1 MHRFIIVVALLIV
14 QLPGDTSAVRTCAA
28 QSRKIV
34 HRFYLLRHCQRSK
47 RNVIGLAN
55 VKTVRA
61 CADLAR
67 GKQAMA
73 FNYAPAGR
81 TGVNRYELNKN
92 QSRPAPWVP
101 PKAGS
106 GSSTTIAPFDDF
118 YNCQVLDCPEHR
130 NLSSIVNDTR
140 FDYYS
145 MFARMLPPAAATCI
159 PSIGVFL
166 FEETR
171 YNYSR
176 AYNSC
181 VTQHG
186 GSLAHVASDRRT
198 FEMARILTNLPK
210 ANDNSSFNVPLFY
223 VGLNESIR
231 DRFFTSAGERLDCFT
246 FRAWAPGHPAKNRT
260 SPGCVTLSEEG
271 SWKVFNCNR
280 NLPHVCEL
288 HTSGPALHEP
298 KLHRRCSVKRPNNRY
313 APPKRVPIE

>member
-1 MHRFIIVVALLIV
+1 MHQLVLVVALLAV
-14 QLPGDTSAVRTCAA
+14 QLPRDSSAVRTCTE

-34 HRFYLLRHCQRSK
+34 HRFYLLRHCQRSE

-55 VKTVRA
+55 VKTVRN

-67 GKQAMA
+67 SKQAMA

-81 TGVNRYELNKN
+81 NGVNRYELTQN
-92 QSRPAPWVP
+92 QSRPATWIP
-101 PKAGS
+101 PKAASG
-106 GSSTTIAPFDDF
+106 GSSTTRAPFDDF

-145 MFARMLPPAAATCI
+145 MFAKILPPAAATCI
-159 PSIGVFL
+159 PSIGMFL
-166 FEETR
+166 FEETKH
-171 YNYSR
+171 NYSR

-181 VTQHG
+181 VAQHG

-198 FEMARILTNLPK
+198 FEIARVLGNLPK
-210 ANDNSSFNVPLFY
+210 GNDNSSLNESLFY

-246 FRAWAPGHPAKNRT
+246 FRAWAPGHPANR
-260 SPGCVTLSEEG
+260 SAPGCVALTEEG

-280 NLPHVCEL
+280 NLPYVCEL

-298 KLHRRCSVKRPNNRY
+298 KLRRRCSIKRPNNRD

>member
-67 GKQAMA
+67 
-73 FNYAPAGR
+73 
-81 TGVNRYELNKN
+81 
-92 QSRPAPWVP
+92 
-101 PKAGS
+101 GS

-198 FEMARILTNLPK
+198 FEMARVLANLPK
-210 ANDNSSFNVPLFY
+210 ANDNSSLNEPLFY

-246 FRAWAPGHPAKNRT
+246 FRAWAPGHPA
-260 SPGCVTLSEEG
+260 
-271 SWKVFNCNR
+271 
-280 NLPHVCEL
+280 
-288 HTSGPALHEP
+288 
-298 KLHRRCSVKRPNNRY
+298 
-313 APPKRVPIE
+313 